1 MRFAPLLGGL
11 VLWSLFVAPAL
22 SADTPPDVRT
32 VVVARALV
40 WCGPTNSTE
49 SGYPTNELR
58 QGDRVQVV
66 EELPSGWLAI
76 RPPARS
82 FSWINSRFVKSITP
96 TYANNYVVTH
106 EDYPVPVLIG
116 SSVKTERPTKIGVK
130 LPRGAQVRV
139 IGRTMSD
146 EEGTWLPIEPPEN
159 EVRYI
164 RKEDV
169 SNPGGPTRTT
179 AASSGSAAATPAAP
193 LPPPDGDALWRD
205 AEKAQR
211 TGRIADAIRLYRLAG
226 DANLA
231 VNRARADEA
240 YQRAQWLQQA
250 NSSTNPPSGSYFYP
264 DREGRATP
272 VPNNPV
278 GTNAVRLIGTN
289 PSTANGQL
297 VSTQAACP
305 PWGMQPASGQG
316 PSVTGRLTRGY
327 RLRPN
332 QRSYVLETPGNS
344 PVMYV
349 IAGPGLDLTSFE
361 NRNVELWGTTT
372 YEKEVRATVLIATQV
387 REIP

>member
-1 MRFAPLLGGL
+1 MRFASLLG
-11 VLWSLFVAPAL
+11 SLALGFLFAAPA
-22 SADTPPDVRT
+22 SAADTPPDVRT
-32 VVVARALV
+32 VVAGRALV
-40 WCGPTNSTE
+40 WCGPSNTD
-49 SGYPTNELR
+49 GLYPTNELR

-82 FSWINSRFVKSITP
+82 FSWINSRFVKSISSK
-96 TYANNYVVTH
+96 YANYVVTH

-116 SSVKTERPTKIGVK
+116 SNIKNERPTKVGVK

-139 IGRTMSD
+139 IGRTMND
-146 EEGTWLPIEPPEN
+146 EEGAWLPIEPPEN

-179 AASSGSAAATPAAP
+179 AASSGSAAAVPAAP

-250 NSSTNPPSGSYFYP
+250 NTSTNPPNGSYFYP
-264 DREGRATP
+264 AREGRAAP

-278 GTNAVRLIGTN
+278 GTNAVHLIGTN
-289 PSTANGQL
+289 VGTTNGQL
-297 VSTQAACP
+297 VSTQAASP
-305 PWGMQPASGQG
+305 PEGMQPAGQ
-316 PSVTGRLTRGY
+316 SVSGRLSRAQRGMGDQPWY
-327 RLRPN
+327 L
-332 QRSYVLETPGNS
+332 LLTPAGA

-349 IAGPGLDLTSFE
+349 VAGPGVDLKSFQDHQ
-361 NRNVELWGTTT
+361 VELWGTKS
-372 YEKEVRATVLIATQV
+372 YYGGVANNVLTVTQV
-387 REIP
+387 RVIP